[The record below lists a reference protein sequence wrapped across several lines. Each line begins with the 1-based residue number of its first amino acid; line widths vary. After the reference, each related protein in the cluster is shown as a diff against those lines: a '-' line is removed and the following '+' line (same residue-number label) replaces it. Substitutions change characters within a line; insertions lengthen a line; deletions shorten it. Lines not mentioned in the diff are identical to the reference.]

1 MILVLGVGQS
11 LNYALDSSFADPG
24 DDERHEENSEYMKR
38 GTSKPLP
45 DAGERGTGIGQLGH
59 QVRVARNSSKI

>member
-1 MILVLGVGQS
+1 
-11 LNYALDSSFADPG
+11 
-24 DDERHEENSEYMKR
+24 MKW

-45 DAGERGTGIGQLGH
+45 DAGERSTGIGQLGH

>member
-1 MILVLGVGQS
+1 
-11 LNYALDSSFADPG
+11 
-24 DDERHEENSEYMKR
+24 MKR